1 MSNDLLRSRRAVT
14 SIVGCMQPTRTL
26 VSLAAPIVGAA
37 LLLGT
42 VAAFPGSVHAADVVA
57 QSPTSGTVP
66 AGICFADVAANG
78 GSGYDANPGPVAP
91 RSGLP
96 GFGASLTARFAVSAG
111 ESYSITFA
119 KGGAAG
125 PDLGAANTG
134 GAGGDAAA
142 VAFSGVVHLAAGGGG
157 GAGGIST
164 ITIDQMGTLAGSA
177 GLYPSGTGLIPGEF
191 GMNALFPDSLRPN
204 AGQGGKDTG
213 AGGQGHADASP
224 GQNGTSAPG
233 AIGAGG
239 AGGAGD
245 PGTLVTPVGPGGGG
259 GGAGY
264 NTGAGGGGGANNAAD
279 GAFDSNFAGSGG
291 GGNSFIDHS
300 ALSYAGGFVGY
311 FTHTASASITWVAC
325 PQPSTTTSST
335 TTTSTT
341 TTVVTV
347 PVDSLPED
355 TTPADTKPV
364 DSTPVDS
371 TPVDSQPA
379 DSSSTTLVAGEP
391 APSTTAVGSGGNG
404 GGGGPRSLP
413 TTGSTSGALVVWS
426 SIILLLGAVLMTRSR
441 RPI

>member
-1 MSNDLLRSRRAVT
+1 
-14 SIVGCMQPTRTL
+14 MQPTRTL
-26 VSLAAPIVGAA
+26 VSFAAPIVGAA

-42 VAAFPGSVHAADVVA
+42 VAAFPGSAQAADVVA

-66 AGICFADVAANG
+66 VGICFADVAANG
-78 GSGYDANPGPVAP
+78 GSGYDANPGPVDP
-91 RSGLP
+91 KSGNP
-96 GFGASLTARFAVSAG
+96 GFGADLSARFAVTAG
-111 ESYSITFA
+111 EPYSITFA
-119 KGGAAG
+119 DGGAPG
-125 PDLGAANTG
+125 PDLGLANTG

-164 ITIDQMGTLAGSA
+164 LTIGQPSASGGGAGA
-177 GLYPSGTGLIPGEF
+177 FPVGTGLLPGDF
-191 GMNALFPDSLRPN
+191 GMNAIFPDSFRPN
-204 AGQGGKDTG
+204 MGQGGKPNGT
-213 AGGQGHADASP
+213 GGQGHPDASP
-224 GQNGTSAPG
+224 GHNGTSAPG

-264 NTGAGGGGGANNAAD
+264 NTGAGGGGGANNAASVYD
-279 GAFDSNFAGSGG
+279 FGSNFGGGGG
-291 GGNSFIDHS
+291 GGNSFIDPS
-300 ALSYAGGFVGY
+300 AISYTNGTVGY

-335 TTTSTT
+335 STTSTT

-355 TTPADTKPV
+355 TTPADTTPV
-364 DSTPVDS
+364 DSTPDDSTPMDSTPVDS
-371 TPVDSQPA
+371 VPA

-413 TTGSTSGALVVWS
+413 ITGSTSGALVVWS
-426 SIILLLGAVLMTRSR
+426 SIVLVLGAVLLTRSR
-441 RPI
+441 RPA